1 MKYIIPNQLTF
12 CCKRPMYHVAIVTVI
27 FPCVKPIHFLLQK
40 ANVSCSYSKGN
51 LFTCQDRL
59 FSHVKLPLLCESLPG
74 VVGGYITFFF
84 SIKTEIRLC

>member
-27 FPCVKPIHFLLQK
+27 FSRVKPIHFLLQK
-40 ANVSCSYSKGN
+40 ASVSCSYSNGN

-59 FSHVKLPLLCESLPG
+59 FSHVKLPFLCKSSPGISL
-74 VVGGYITFFF
+74 VVI
-84 SIKTEIRLC
+84 